1 MSHTKCRWVRHLLTY
16 VKSCG
21 RGRVKDFEQR
31 SCVYNAGFFMDPEDR
46 VVMELQCSKLVDFQV
61 LVTYLSIFQ

>member
-1 MSHTKCRWVRHLLTY
+1 
-16 VKSCG
+16 
-21 RGRVKDFEQR
+21 
-31 SCVYNAGFFMDPEDR
+31 MDPEDR